1 MRTPSF
7 DPKQMLRHFYQHKV
21 LTMPEFRKLS
31 GCSRMTAWRAL
42 HQHGYLTSYNFNAMY
57 YTLVDIPEFD
67 EHGLWSFRNIRFS
80 RYGSLT
86 NTAVALVTQSKA
98 GYDAR
103 ELSDLMGVWVAP
115 LLSRL
120 HQQGRVDRVKI
131 GPVFVYVAQDPRTM
145 EEQIHNRRAE
155 LQRAQERLVLPGPER
170 IIAVLVEL
178 IRHPGVEPEALRRRI
193 SRRGVH
199 ITPQE
204 LKAIFA
210 RYKLD
215 AGKKGRLSS

>member
-1 MRTPSF
+1 
-7 DPKQMLRHFYQHKV
+7 
-21 LTMPEFRKLS
+21 
-31 GCSRMTAWRAL
+31 MTAWRAL
-42 HQHGYLTSYNFNAMY
+42 HRHGYLTSYNFNAMY
-57 YTLVDIPEFD
+57 YTLVDIPKFD

-98 GYDAR
+98 GYQAR
-103 ELSDLMGVWVAP
+103 ELSELMGVWVAP

-120 HQQGRVDRVKI
+120 YEQRRVDRVKV
-131 GPVFVYVAQDPRTM
+131 GPVFVYVAQDPRVR
-145 EEQIHNRRAE
+145 EKQIRNRRSE
-155 LQRAQERLVLPGPER
+155 LERVQERLTLPEPER

-178 IRHPGVEPEALRRRI
+178 IRRPDVQPESLRRRLA
-193 SRRGVH
+193 RRGVR

-210 RYKLD
+210 HYKLD
-215 AGKKGRLSS
+215 TRKKGRLSS

>member
-1 MRTPSF
+1 MRTPCF
-7 DPKQMLRHFYQHKV
+7 DPEQMLRHFYRHKV
-21 LTMPEFRKLS
+21 LTMSEFLQLC

-42 HQHGYLTSYNFNAMY
+42 HRHGYLTSYNFNAMY
-57 YTLVDIPEFD
+57 YTLVDIPKFD

-98 GYDAR
+98 GYQAR
-103 ELSDLMGVWVAP
+103 ELSELMGVWVAP

-120 HQQGRVDRVKI
+120 YEQRRVDRVKV
-131 GPVFVYVAQDPRTM
+131 GPVFVYVAQDPRVR
-145 EEQIHNRRAE
+145 EKQIRNRRSE
-155 LQRAQERLVLPGPER
+155 LERVQERLTLPEPER

-178 IRHPGVEPEALRRRI
+178 IRRPDVQPESLRRRLA
-193 SRRGVH
+193 RRGVR

-210 RYKLD
+210 HYKLD
-215 AGKKGRLSS
+215 TRKKGRLSS